1 MFLLLFIILE
11 FDVRNFLKIIK
22 CLIYKYIGKY
32 IFLEKKISYRGKE
45 FKYFMKILKIL
56 LIFIL
61 EKI

>member
-22 CLIYKYIGKY
+22 CLIYKYKY